1 MKESVTHLDYLESIT
16 KTFGI
21 DMISYYR
28 YWQALK
34 RFESSQKT
42 INMMEPDVPNMVLA
56 QHEMIQREVEYYREE
71 SNKFTLIVLTLATF
85 VGIMLI
91 LYTQGMIHV

>member
-1 MKESVTHLDYLESIT
+1 
-16 KTFGI
+16 
-21 DMISYYR
+21 MISYYR

-42 INMMEPDVPNMVLA
+42 IDMMEPDVPNMVQA

-71 SNKFTLIVLTLATF
+71 SNKFTLIVLTLAAF
-85 VGIMLI
+85 IGIMLI